1 MTRSRTYAVVLFLS
15 FGLAMAALVGC
26 GKKPADKLAGTWKA
40 TAYAAE
46 DSENEE
52 AAQMAEMMGEAE
64 IVMEFKED
72 GTFTRTM
79 SMGERS
85 QSSSGTWEVTGS
97 EGDNI
102 TVKTVEGEGDEAEEE
117 TVTVTFTDG
126 DTFTF
131 TRDGITVTMAR
142 QAAE

>member
-1 MTRSRTYAVVLFLS
+1 MIRSRTYAVVLFLS
-15 FGLAMAALVGC
+15 FGLAMATLAGC

-40 TAYAAE
+40 TAYAAA
-46 DSENEE
+46 DSDNEE
-52 AAQMAEMMGEAE
+52 AAQMVEMMGQAE
-64 IVMEFKED
+64 IVMEFKDD
-72 GTFTRTM
+72 GTFTRTT

-85 QSSSGTWEVTGS
+85 QSASGTWEVTGS
-97 EGDNI
+97 EGDTV
-102 TVKTVEGEGDEAEEE
+102 TVKTTEGEGDDADEE
-117 TVTVTFTDG
+117 TVTVTFSDD